1 MSLSSLVSTLPKYQ
15 ITLPVTGTKVEYRP
29 FLVKEEKILLMAAE
43 SKDERSMNSAVKS
56 VVEACT
62 DGKVDI
68 SKLPTTDV
76 EYLFLQLRAN
86 SIGETVKPMVKCSSC
101 ETPNGVEINIK
112 EIGVSTDQKHNKKI
126 HLISDVYIMMKY
138 PTMGDME
145 KLESKDD
152 NIEKALFLIIKCID
166 KVINGETIYNTAEMD
181 TNEVRDFVE
190 NLTQSQFTKLLSFI
204 ETMPTMKK
212 EVKFTCKKCS
222 HENDMVLKG
231 MSSFFS

>member
-43 SKDERSMNSAVKS
+43 SKDEKSMNSAIKS

-68 SKLPTTDV
+68 SRLPTTDI
-76 EYLFLQLRAN
+76 EYLFLQLRSN
-86 SIGETVKPMVKCSSC
+86 SIGETVKPMVKCGEC
-101 ETPNGVEINIK
+101 ETPNEVEINLK
-112 EIGVSTDQKHNKKI
+112 EIVPAFNPKHTKKI
-126 HLISDVYIMMKY
+126 HLISDIHVQMKY
-138 PTMGDME
+138 PTMADME
-145 KLESKDD
+145 KIESKED
-152 NIEKALFLIIKCID
+152 NIERALLLIVKCID
-166 KVINGETIYNTAEMD
+166 KVINGETIYSTAEMD
-181 TNEVRDFVE
+181 TKEVKDFVE
-190 NLTQSQFTKLLSFI
+190 NLTQSQFNKLLSFV
-204 ETMPTMKK
+204 ETMPTLQK

-231 MSSFFS
+231 LSSFFS